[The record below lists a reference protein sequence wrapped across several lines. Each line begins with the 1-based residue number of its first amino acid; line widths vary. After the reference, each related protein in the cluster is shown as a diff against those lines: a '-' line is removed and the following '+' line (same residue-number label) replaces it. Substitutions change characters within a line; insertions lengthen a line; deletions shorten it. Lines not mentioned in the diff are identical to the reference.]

1 VPLSKT
7 GYFNKFLERTM
18 PELSEADR
26 LTARSL
32 LEDLRAKIDE
42 ASAGDEALRFQ
53 IKRYIAKRL
62 EFDERGTPTHRKRLK
77 EQKRTAQNGLC
88 ASCEEDL
95 PESGAELHR
104 VRAIAGYTPE
114 NTRLL
119 CARCHANAEALAKL

>member
-1 VPLSKT
+1 
-7 GYFNKFLERTM
+7 M
-18 PELSEADR
+18 PELSEPDR
-26 LTARSL
+26 LKARAL
-32 LEDLRAKIDE
+32 LDDLRVKIDE

-53 IKRYIAKRL
+53 FKRYIAKRL

-77 EQKRTAQNGLC
+77 EQKRIAQNNLC

-104 VRAIAGYTPE
+104 VRAIAGYTVE

-119 CARCHANAEALAKL
+119 CPRCHANAEALAKL

>member
-1 VPLSKT
+1 M
-7 GYFNKFLERTM
+7 M

-32 LEDLRAKIDE
+32 LDDLRAKIDE
-42 ASAGDEALRFQ
+42 ASAGDDALRFQ
-53 IKRYIAKRL
+53 LKRYIAKRL

-77 EQKRTAQNGLC
+77 EQKRESQNGVC

-95 PESGAELHR
+95 PETGAELHR

-119 CARCHANAEALAKL
+119 CPRCHANAEALAKL

>member
-1 VPLSKT
+1 
-7 GYFNKFLERTM
+7 M
-18 PELSEADR
+18 PELSEPNR
-26 LTARSL
+26 LTARAL
-32 LEDLRAKIDE
+32 LDELRAKIDI

-77 EQKRTAQNGLC
+77 EEKRESQNNLC

-95 PESGAELHR
+95 PATGAELHR
-104 VRAIAGYTPE
+104 VRAIAGYTSE

-119 CARCHANAEALAKL
+119 CPRCHANAEALAKM

>member
-1 VPLSKT
+1 
-7 GYFNKFLERTM
+7 M

-32 LEDLRAKIDE
+32 LDDLRAKIDE
-42 ASAGDEALRFQ
+42 ASAGNEALRFQ
-53 IKRYIAKRL
+53 LKRYIAKRL

-77 EQKRTAQNGLC
+77 EQKRESQNGVC

-95 PESGAELHR
+95 PETGAELHR

-119 CARCHANAEALAKL
+119 CPRCHANAEALAKL

>member
-1 VPLSKT
+1 
-7 GYFNKFLERTM
+7 M

-32 LEDLRAKIDE
+32 LDDLRAKIDE
-42 ASAGDEALRFQ
+42 ASAGDDALRFQ
-53 IKRYIAKRL
+53 LKRYIAKRL

-77 EQKRTAQNGLC
+77 EQKRESQNGVC

-95 PESGAELHR
+95 PETGAELHR

-119 CARCHANAEALAKL
+119 CPRCHANAEALAKL